1 MRWIMVFLLIFV
13 HSAQG
18 SPEDGKRAAETFL
31 QDQKIKQI
39 NTPNYQAGANHIGQN
54 KYKLESEKHAV
65 WQQNQSINPANL
77 EQAGVNQAMSE
88 KIGAQIITAEKSR
101 PRFDEIIDLKLI
113 ATSEQFSKNIE
124 QELIADGTRG
134 RSVADSNVKHKI
146 EICQHSR
153 APEEH
158 QCIRYLQPPKV
169 TVIKE
174 RTENISNHLGCFHRR
189 NESDHYTEI
198 HIGDGKWCPARIT
211 YHGNG
216 VVYAHAT
223 IVHPKEVIEQEDA
236 IWVSECHALEA
247 RKNKNECKIIKEE
260 CLDQE
265 PRIINGETITRPC
278 WKYQYTY
285 ECRYPVQVS
294 CEPLLKQGCSPL
306 NSKCIFS
313 IKEKGEDKCYIW
325 EQKYQCQIIEQNLQ
339 ISTKY
344 VRPFCLEGECF
355 NTDYAPNDEM
365 LAAVA
370 QLDLFAQMQR
380 DARSGLN
387 NIFKGGAQGC
397 NRMCLSIKN
406 CCKIFGWGLDLGLA
420 GCSAEEKQLA
430 ANRQKGLCVEVG
442 EYCAEKIP
450 ITGICLRKKTNFCCF
465 YSKLTKAIQEQGR
478 SQLGL
483 NFGDAENPN
492 CRGLTPEELTRIDFS
507 RLNLSEAFSDLQ
519 AKLKDPAGVN
529 QRLQQNLKDLQAD
542 FKKQTKGEK

>member
-39 NTPNYQAGANHIGQN
+39 NTPNYQAGANHIGQI
-54 KYKLESEKHAV
+54 KYELESEKHAV

-124 QELIADGTRG
+124 QELINDGTRS
-134 RSVADSNVKHKI
+134 RTITDPNIKF
-146 EICQHSR
+146 EIKTCQHSR
-153 APEEH
+153 RPEEH
-158 QCIRYLQPPKV
+158 QCVRYLKSPEV
-169 TVIKE
+169 TVVPAEYRSWWCRVNRHGPDDPNCQAKAYYNPPRLYKE
-174 RTENISNHLGCFHRR
+174 KQVT
-189 NESDHYTEI
+189 
-198 HIGDGKWCPARIT
+198 IT
-211 YHGNG
+211 
-216 VVYAHAT
+216 
-223 IVHPKEVIEQEDA
+223 PEE
-236 IWVSECHALEA
+236 WVSECHALEA

-260 CLDQE
+260 CLDRE

-313 IKEKGEDKCYIW
+313 IKDKDEDRCYIW

-406 CCKIFGWGLDLGLA
+406 CCKISGWGLDLGLA

-430 ANRQKGLCVEVG
+430 ENRQKGLCVEVG

-478 SQLGL
+478 SQLSL

-542 FKKQTKGEK
+542 FKKQTKGETIVSHARG